1 MYYDW
6 RVYWSK
12 FGGGWGR
19 TSYIVFKQDT
29 QLKCLLQ
36 CKNQESIESS
46 SIPSIPIDTHC
57 ENNDEQTDMSC
68 SSSPSN
74 SQSISTSRAVT
85 SQDDAIQ
92 CDKIESTTS
101 SYDRLSL
108 PSETSSYDR
117 LSLLPAPVDV
127 ASEEF
132 DQVRSKPER
141 EGTLDCLLH

>member
-1 MYYDW
+1 M
-6 RVYWSK
+6 
-12 FGGGWGR
+12 
-19 TSYIVFKQDT
+19 
-29 QLKCLLQ
+29 
-36 CKNQESIESS
+36 
-46 SIPSIPIDTHC
+46 
-57 ENNDEQTDMSC
+57 
-68 SSSPSN
+68 
-74 SQSISTSRAVT
+74 T

-117 LSLLPAPVDV
+117 LSLMPAPVDV

-141 EGTLDCLLH
+141 EGGDIGLVITLVFYVFYSLAQQLWGHLLNFDWLVH